1 MAASAI
7 VASMRHPARLTL
19 ENHMTTLNRWTRTGA
34 ALLLLST
41 APWIPGGRAHAA
53 DMPSPLAGSWTLVA
67 ADVLHADG
75 SRGHDYGAAPIGRL
89 LVDERGHYSLQIFKS
104 ERPRFASADKG
115 QGTAAEF
122 ASATLGSS
130 SHYGSVSVDN
140 DAHVLTFRIEGSS
153 FPNWEGTQQQRRFE
167 LKGDELSYH
176 VPPRPNGDVPV
187 SVWRRL
193 D

>member
-1 MAASAI
+1 MN
-7 VASMRHPARLTL
+7 P
-19 ENHMTTLNRWTRTGA
+19 LNRWTRTGA

-67 ADVLHADG
+67 ADVLHPDG
-75 SRGHDYGAAPIGRL
+75 SRGRDYGAAPLGRL
-89 LVDERGHYSLQIFKS
+89 LIDMHGHYSLQIFKA
-104 ERPRFASADKG
+104 ERARFAASDKAK
-115 QGTAAEF
+115 GTAAEF
-122 ASATLGSS
+122 ESAILGSS
-130 SHYGSVSVDN
+130 SHFGSVSIDN

-167 LKGDELSYH
+167 LKGDELSYQ
-176 VPPRPNGDVPV
+176 VPPRPNGDIPL